1 MVLHT
6 KYIILIKIR
15 LNTSNII
22 RRTIHKGIGY
32 LRMHKDNISKLDSTP
47 LFKVIQF
54 QTHPPLGW
62 KKRAQKGLFSTHP
75 VSLRFYQPLDPKIC
89 LSSNS
94 LWKEDPNKIKV
105 ILKLYSQASRPF
117 SRLQLQ
123 FPKKKKKKKPPPYLA
138 PNCGVVLKNDGSN
151 IPLVLLPIIIRPCI
165 LGNGNNN
172 QSKKSLSTG

>member
-123 FPKKKKKKKPPPYLA
+123 FPKKKKKKKTSTLSSSQLWSCPEKWRFQHSPCLTPNYHPPMH
-138 PNCGVVLKNDGSN
+138 
-151 IPLVLLPIIIRPCI
+151 
-165 LGNGNNN
+165 LG
-172 QSKKSLSTG
+172 QW